1 MINFIFIKF
10 KNIFNV
16 SFKGKM
22 GVTHG
27 ELRKKNK
34 SSSTI
39 MKQGKRNLNTDEQ
52 KRRITFGKNQSQIT
66 KDFKNEYENTEN
78 RSQSKTDKTIDEV
91 DKDTKNKSKLD
102 AIKNLKCLS
111 TDKLFKLENQN
122 FNNHEDNLPNS
133 YETNFGS
140 SKSNEE
146 LANKLL
152 YDDVYNGIDDNN
164 SIDEED
170 EEENEENEEKDEKQN
185 DEEKKKNVML
195 ITNNIKAVFVDSKLS
210 GKEQLP
216 EEKNK
221 EQEEKQEEQ
230 SKENEEIK
238 SPNDLVK
245 DSSGNSNNS
254 STFDYELNFYRN
266 GNDIR
271 QSYISKLITKK
282 VWNPNMKPKQHNS
295 LIIFDWDDTLLP
307 TSFLTPGGVFNEDII
322 LSESDQDKLLKLEQS
337 VLTLLNETVEKGNVY
352 IITNAGKGWVEY
364 SAKRFYPSIV
374 EQLSKIKIISARGEY
389 EKIYPGNSRQWK
401 IQAFLN
407 LLNDVDV
414 KLVTNIICIG
424 DSLFEMEAGRILASK
439 FTEAFIKTIK
449 FREAPKLDEL
459 IKQLKLVCIQF
470 GAIYSSIKNLT
481 IRVEKKKKE

>member
-1 MINFIFIKF
+1 
-10 KNIFNV
+10 
-16 SFKGKM
+16 M

-27 ELRKKNK
+27 ELKKKNK
-34 SSSTI
+34 SSSTL
-39 MKQGKRNLNTDEQ
+39 MKQGKKNLNRDDQ
-52 KRRITFGKNQSQIT
+52 NRRITFGKNQSQMT
-66 KDFKNEYENTEN
+66 KDFKNEYETTDNN
-78 RSQSKTDKTIDEV
+78 LQSKTDKTID
-91 DKDTKNKSKLD
+91 DTKKIEEDIKNKSHLD
-102 AIKNLKCLS
+102 TIKNLKCLS
-111 TDKLFKLENQN
+111 SENLLKIDNHN

-133 YETNFGS
+133 YETNFS
-140 SKSNEE
+140 SPKSNED

-152 YDDVYNGIDDNN
+152 YEDIYNGVDDNN

-170 EEENEENEEKDEKQN
+170 EEENEEKDEEQN
-185 DEEKKKNVML
+185 EEEKKKNVML
-195 ITNNIKAVFVDSKLS
+195 ITNNIKAVFVDSKLN
-210 GKEQLP
+210 GKEQKT
-216 EEKNK
+216 EDKNK
-221 EQEEKQEEQ
+221 EQEEKQ
-230 SKENEEIK
+230 KENEEINEQTNIPK
-238 SPNDLVK
+238 V
-245 DSSGNSNNS
+245 SSETSISS

-271 QSYISKLITKK
+271 QSYISKLITKN
-282 VWNPNMKPKQHNS
+282 VWIPNMKPKQHNS

-307 TSFLTPGGVFNEDII
+307 TSFLTPGGVFNEDIT
-322 LSESDQDKLLKLEQS
+322 LSESDQDKMLKLEQS
-337 VLTLLNETVEKGNVY
+337 VFTLLNETVEKGNVY

-364 SAKRFYPSIV
+364 SARRFYPKIV
-374 EQLSKIKIISARGEY
+374 DILSKIKIISARGEY

-407 LLNDVDV
+407 LLNYVDV

-459 IKQLKLVCIQF
+459 IKQLKLVCVQF

-481 IRVEKKKKE
+481 IRVEKKKRE

>member
-1 MINFIFIKF
+1 
-10 KNIFNV
+10 
-16 SFKGKM
+16 M

-39 MKQGKRNLNTDEQ
+39 MKQGKKNLNRDDQ
-52 KRRITFGKNQSQIT
+52 NRRITFGKNQSQMT
-66 KDFKNEYENTEN
+66 KDLKNEYDTTEAKP
-78 RSQSKTDKTIDEV
+78 QSKTDKTIDDTKKIEE
-91 DKDTKNKSKLD
+91 DTKNKSHLD
-102 AIKNLKCLS
+102 TIKNLKCLS
-111 TDKLFKLENQN
+111 SDKLLKIENHN
-122 FNNHEDNLPNS
+122 FNNNHEENLPNS
-133 YETNFGS
+133 YETNFS
-140 SKSNEE
+140 STKSNED

-152 YDDVYNGIDDNN
+152 YEDLYNGVDDNN

-170 EEENEENEEKDEKQN
+170 EEENEENEEKEEQQN
-185 DEEKKKNVML
+185 EEEKKKKVML
-195 ITNNIKAVFVDSKLS
+195 ITNNIKAVFVDSKLN
-210 GKEQLP
+210 GKEQKV
-216 EEKNK
+216 EDKNK
-221 EQEEKQEEQ
+221 EQEEKQ
-230 SKENEEIK
+230 KENEEINN
-238 SPNDLVK
+238 PNNIPRV
-245 DSSGNSNNS
+245 SSETSITS

-271 QSYISKLITKK
+271 QSYISKLISKN

-307 TSFLTPGGVFNEDII
+307 TSFLTPGGVFNEDIT
-322 LSESDQDKLLKLEQS
+322 LSESEQDKMLKLEQS

-374 EQLSKIKIISARGEY
+374 DVLSKIKIISARGEY

-407 LLNDVDV
+407 LLNYVDV

-481 IRVEKKKKE
+481 IRVEKKKRE

>member
-1 MINFIFIKF
+1 
-10 KNIFNV
+10 
-16 SFKGKM
+16 M

-27 ELRKKNK
+27 DLRKKNK

-39 MKQGKRNLNTDEQ
+39 MKQGKKNVNRDDQN
-52 KRRITFGKNQSQIT
+52 RRITFGKNQSQMA
-66 KDFKNEYENTEN
+66 KDLKNEYETTEN
-78 RSQSKTDKTIDEV
+78 KPQSKTDKTID
-91 DKDTKNKSKLD
+91 DTKKIEEDIKNKSHLD
-102 AIKNLKCLS
+102 TIKNLKCLS
-111 TDKLFKLENQN
+111 TDKLLKIENHN
-122 FNNHEDNLPNS
+122 FNNNHEENLPNS
-133 YETNFGS
+133 YETNFS
-140 SKSNEE
+140 STKSNED

-152 YDDVYNGIDDNN
+152 YDDLYNGLDDNN

-170 EEENEENEEKDEKQN
+170 EDENEENEEKQN
-185 DEEKKKNVML
+185 EEEKKKNVML
-195 ITNNIKAVFVDSKLS
+195 ITNNIKAVFVDSKLN
-210 GKEQLP
+210 GKEQKT
-216 EEKNK
+216 EDKNK
-221 EQEEKQEEQ
+221 ELEEKQ
-230 SKENEEIK
+230 KENKEIK
-238 SPNDLVK
+238 NPNDIPRV
-245 DSSGNSNNS
+245 SSETSITS

-271 QSYISKLITKK
+271 QSYISKLISKN
-282 VWNPNMKPKQHNS
+282 VWIPNMKPKQHNS

-307 TSFLTPGGVFNEDII
+307 TSFLTPGGVFNEDIT
-322 LSESDQDKLLKLEQS
+322 LSESEQDKMLKLEQS

-374 EQLSKIKIISARGEY
+374 EVLSKIKIISARGEY

-407 LLNDVDV
+407 LLNYVDV

-459 IKQLKLVCIQF
+459 IKQLKLVCVQF

-481 IRVEKKKKE
+481 IRVEKKKRE

>member
-1 MINFIFIKF
+1 
-10 KNIFNV
+10 
-16 SFKGKM
+16 M

-39 MKQGKRNLNTDEQ
+39 MKQGKKNLNRDDQ
-52 KRRITFGKNQSQIT
+52 NRRITFGKNQSQMT
-66 KDFKNEYENTEN
+66 KDLKNEYDTTETKP
-78 RSQSKTDKTIDEV
+78 QSKTDKTIDDTKKIEE
-91 DKDTKNKSKLD
+91 DTKNKSHLD
-102 AIKNLKCLS
+102 TIKNLKCLS
-111 TDKLFKLENQN
+111 SDKLLKIENHN
-122 FNNHEDNLPNS
+122 FNNNHEENLPNS
-133 YETNFGS
+133 YETNFS
-140 SKSNEE
+140 STKSNED

-152 YDDVYNGIDDNN
+152 YEDLYNGVDDNN

-170 EEENEENEEKDEKQN
+170 EEENEENEEKEEQQN
-185 DEEKKKNVML
+185 EEEKKKKVML
-195 ITNNIKAVFVDSKLS
+195 ITNNIKAVFVDSKLN
-210 GKEQLP
+210 GKEQKV
-216 EEKNK
+216 EDKNK
-221 EQEEKQEEQ
+221 EQEEKQ
-230 SKENEEIK
+230 KENEEINN
-238 SPNDLVK
+238 PNNIPRV
-245 DSSGNSNNS
+245 SSETSITS

-271 QSYISKLITKK
+271 QSYISKLISKN

-307 TSFLTPGGVFNEDII
+307 TSFLTPGGVFNEDIT
-322 LSESDQDKLLKLEQS
+322 LSESEQDKMLKLEQS

-374 EQLSKIKIISARGEY
+374 DVLSKIKIISARGEY

-407 LLNDVDV
+407 LLNYVDV

-459 IKQLKLVCIQF
+459 IKQLKLVCVQF
-470 GAIYSSIKNLT
+470 GSIYSSIKNLT
-481 IRVEKKKKE
+481 IRVEKKKKEGA

>member
-1 MINFIFIKF
+1 
-10 KNIFNV
+10 
-16 SFKGKM
+16 M

-27 ELRKKNK
+27 DLRKKNK

-39 MKQGKRNLNTDEQ
+39 MKQGKKNVNRDDQN
-52 KRRITFGKNQSQIT
+52 RRITFGKNQSQMT
-66 KDFKNEYENTEN
+66 KDLKNEYETTEN
-78 RSQSKTDKTIDEV
+78 KPQSKTDKTID
-91 DKDTKNKSKLD
+91 DTKKIEEDIKNKSHLD
-102 AIKNLKCLS
+102 TIKNLKCLS
-111 TDKLFKLENQN
+111 TDKLLKIENHN
-122 FNNHEDNLPNS
+122 FNNNHEENLPNS
-133 YETNFGS
+133 YETNFS
-140 SKSNEE
+140 STKSNED

-152 YDDVYNGIDDNN
+152 YDDLYNGLDDNN

-170 EEENEENEEKDEKQN
+170 EDENEENEEKQN
-185 DEEKKKNVML
+185 EEEKKKNVML
-195 ITNNIKAVFVDSKLS
+195 ITNNIKAVFVDSKLN
-210 GKEQLP
+210 GKEQKT
-216 EEKNK
+216 EDKNK
-221 EQEEKQEEQ
+221 ELEEKQ
-230 SKENEEIK
+230 KENKEIK
-238 SPNDLVK
+238 NPNDIPRV
-245 DSSGNSNNS
+245 SSETSITS

-271 QSYISKLITKK
+271 QSYISKLISKN
-282 VWNPNMKPKQHNS
+282 VWIPNMKPKQHNS

-307 TSFLTPGGVFNEDII
+307 TSFLTPGGVFNEDIT
-322 LSESDQDKLLKLEQS
+322 LSESEQDKMLKLEQS

-374 EQLSKIKIISARGEY
+374 EVLSKIKIISARGEY

-407 LLNDVDV
+407 LLNYVDV

-459 IKQLKLVCIQF
+459 IKQLKLVCVQF

-481 IRVEKKKKE
+481 IRVEKKKRE